1 MNITIYVRVSNCSG
15 ASYENVSSPEYR
27 DLERNL
33 KGNVSM
39 LYKETHFF
47 TKKKENR
54 LRTMPTEQKYK
65 VLKFP
70 PPFA

>member
-15 ASYENVSSPEYR
+15 ASHENVSSPEYR

-39 LYKETHFF
+39 LYKETLSLEKSEIKNDAYA
-47 TKKKENR
+47 TK
-54 LRTMPTEQKYK
+54 
-65 VLKFP
+65 
-70 PPFA
+70 